1 MKCTLTHIAYSI
13 IQFTHLFPL
22 LPSTNR
28 PRLITKSGRGNYE
41 KEARTNFD
49 VPLFF
54 TALTNLYRSSAEL
67 FLGLNTLLS
76 QEGTTQGDPL
86 PMPFFALATKPL
98 MNTVSADMPE
108 VKQVWYADDATAA
121 GKIADLRSWWSKIAT
136 LGPAYGYFVN
146 PS

>member
-1 MKCTLTHIAYSI
+1 MANIR
-13 IQFTHLFPL
+13 HLCP
-22 LPSTNR
+22 P
-28 PRLITKSGRGNYE
+28 
-41 KEARTNFD
+41 
-49 VPLFF
+49 FF
-54 TALTNLYRSSAEL
+54 TALTNIYCSSAEL

-86 PMPFFALATKPL
+86 AMPFYALATKPL
-98 MNTVSADMPE
+98 MNAVSADMPE

-146 PS
+146 PSKTWLVTKDGYAAWSCI